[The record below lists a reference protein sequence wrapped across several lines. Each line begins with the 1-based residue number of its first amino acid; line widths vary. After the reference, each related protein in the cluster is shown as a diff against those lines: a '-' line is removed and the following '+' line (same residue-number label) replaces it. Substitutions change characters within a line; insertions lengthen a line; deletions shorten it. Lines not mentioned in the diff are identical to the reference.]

1 MSDLAVAGLTLAC
14 VLDGALLGG
23 YGATVLPEH
32 HLSAESKDSVKQMVG
47 VLATLSALVL
57 GLLVASAKSSYDAK
71 FQNLSEMAAKL
82 IVLDQVMAKYGD
94 ESVQARG
101 VLRSAADQQL
111 RYFWPSDE
119 VGALR
124 ADADKAA
131 AAPLGKLTAELVR
144 LSPRSE
150 GEKALQLEAIGLAA
164 DLSRTRWVALAE
176 SGGTIPGPFLAVLV
190 LWLTSMFA
198 GLGLI
203 TARNGTVMLATFV
216 CALAV
221 SAAILLILELDTPY
235 HGLIRISDL
244 PLRLAADQI
253 GR

>member
-14 VLDGALLGG
+14 VLGGAVLGG
-23 YGATVLPEH
+23 YGAAVLPDH

-71 FQNLSEMAAKL
+71 FHNLSEIAAKL
-82 IVLDQVMAKYGD
+82 IVLDKVMAQYG
-94 ESVQARG
+94 EEAAQARG
-101 VLRSAADQQL
+101 VLRAAADQQL
-111 RYFWPSDE
+111 RYFWPSQE
-119 VGALR
+119 IGALR
-124 ADADKAA
+124 AGADEAI
-131 AAPLGKLTAELVR
+131 AAPLGKLTAELVK

-150 GEKALQLEAIGLAA
+150 GEKALQLQAMRLAD
-164 DLSRTRWVALAE
+164 DLSTTRWVALAQ
-176 SGGTIPGPFLAVLV
+176 SGGTIPGPFLVVLV

-203 TARNGTVMLATFV
+203 SARNGTVMAATFV

-221 SAAILLILELDTPY
+221 SAAMFLILELDTPY

-244 PLRLAADQI
+244 PLRLAAEQI